1 MARPRARAHLVLF
14 VFVRAVL
21 LAVCPNIETR
31 TAPQDKP
38 AGADVMTKA
47 IYRTPV
53 LLVNLRFKRRH
64 PFLGSQV
71 ELQLANMLQCWKCGQ
86 LESEALEE

>member
-1 MARPRARAHLVLF
+1 MARASARARRVASVCI
-14 VFVRAVL
+14 RAVL
-21 LAVCPNIETR
+21 PAVCPNIETR

-53 LLVNLRFKRRH
+53 LLVILRFKRCH

-71 ELQLANMLQCWKCGQ
+71 EL
-86 LESEALEE
+86 